1 MNYRL
6 IVCVFAVL
14 VCAVIAIEYEDD
26 ITDDS
31 IATNAGEWL
40 NQSKSISLFLSLACT
55 TSAFMDTLKSTST
68 FNCHFLPK
76 IQRSKEK
83 DLQVLLQK

>member
-14 VCAVIAIEYEDD
+14 VCAVTAIEYEDD

-40 NQSKSISLFLSLACT
+40 NQSKSISLFFSLSLAKLVR
-55 TSAFMDTLKSTST
+55 AFMDTCALA
-68 FNCHFLPK
+68 
-76 IQRSKEK
+76 
-83 DLQVLLQK
+83 

>member
-1 MNYRL
+1 M
-6 IVCVFAVL
+6 CVFAVL
-14 VCAVIAIEYEDD
+14 VCAVTAIEYEDD

-40 NQSKSISLFLSLACT
+40 NQISLSLSLSLSC
-55 TSAFMDTLKSTST
+55 MDTLKSTCT
-68 FNCHFLPK
+68 CNCYFLPK

>member
-14 VCAVIAIEYEDD
+14 VCAVTAIEYEDD

-40 NQSKSISLFLSLACT
+40 NQSKSITLSL
-55 TSAFMDTLKSTST
+55 SFSLSRMH
-68 FNCHFLPK
+68 N
-76 IQRSKEK
+76 
-83 DLQVLLQK
+83 